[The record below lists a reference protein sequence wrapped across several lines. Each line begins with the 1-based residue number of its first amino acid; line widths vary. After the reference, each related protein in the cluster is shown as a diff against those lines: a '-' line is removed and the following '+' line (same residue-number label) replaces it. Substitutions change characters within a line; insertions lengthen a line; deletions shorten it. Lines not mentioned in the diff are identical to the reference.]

1 MNRSGS
7 GSNRRPPIPFL
18 KMSAAG
24 NDFIVIAAGS
34 LPAARFD
41 PRFVQ
46 QVCRRRVSVGADG
59 VILVEKK
66 RSDLLG
72 VAFYNPDG
80 RETFCGNGARCAA
93 RYGAIREGMPAE
105 MLLETLRGT
114 LRAELLTDGVRLEI
128 GACGVLRQDLSI
140 PLGSRTIRGI
150 LIDVGVP
157 HLVTFDLDP
166 EEIDVVALGREIRNH
181 PLTGPEGANVD
192 FARQAGSGLL
202 EVRTYE
208 RGVEDETLSC
218 GTGCIAAALAAA
230 VLGLGTSPTVCRTRS
245 GANLRVAFHLAGERF
260 EKVILEGEARV
271 VYSGELVNEA

>member
-7 GSNRRPPIPFL
+7 RSNPRPPIPFL

-34 LPAARFD
+34 LPTGRFD
-41 PRFVQ
+41 PRFAQ
-46 QVCRRRVSVGADG
+46 QICRRKVSVGADG
-59 VILVEKK
+59 VILVEKR

-72 VAFYNPDG
+72 VGFFNPDG

-93 RYGAIREGMPAE
+93 MYGVLREGMPEE
-105 MLLETLRGT
+105 MFLETVRGT
-114 LRAELLTDGVRLEI
+114 LRAELLEDGVRLEI
-128 GACGVLRQDLSI
+128 GSCGVLRKELSI
-140 PLGSRTIRGI
+140 PLGSQTIRGI
-150 LIDVGVP
+150 LVDVGVP

-166 EEIDVVALGREIRNH
+166 EKIDVVSLGREIRNH
-181 PLTGPEGANVD
+181 SLTGPEGANVD
-192 FARQAGSGLL
+192 FARQVSSGVLDL
-202 EVRTYE
+202 RTYE

-230 VLGLGTSPTVCRTRS
+230 VLGVGTSPTVCRTRS
-245 GANLRVAFHLAGERF
+245 GASLRVAFRPAAGGF
-260 EKVILEGEARV
+260 EEVILEGEAKV